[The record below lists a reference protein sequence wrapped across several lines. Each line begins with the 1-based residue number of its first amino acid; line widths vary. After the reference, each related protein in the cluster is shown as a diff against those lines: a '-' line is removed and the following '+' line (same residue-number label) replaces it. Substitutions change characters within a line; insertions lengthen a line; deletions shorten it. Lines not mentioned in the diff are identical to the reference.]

1 MAGAPHEPLGFAEL
15 TNALRYA
22 ELARDDRFELPLQR
36 AERPQQLP
44 MAPPWCIG
52 REQELDELTRTLVAS
67 EASAGPPVLVVE
79 GVAGV
84 GKTTLALRWAHQH
97 AEAFP
102 DGQLYADLRGFDSR
116 ATPTPPETILRSF
129 LLALRTE
136 PNSIPPDPDAAATL
150 YRSSVAS
157 RRMLIFLDNA
167 WDADQV
173 FPLLP
178 GADSCAVIVTTR
190 RHLPSL
196 RLRGATSLRLA
207 TLSPA
212 GARSL
217 LNRYVTDRVLD
228 ADVPATTAVIQH
240 CGGLPLALALVA
252 SRVADYPSF
261 PMSALADELCEEATM
276 LNAFNAGDDTS
287 DLRAVLSWSVASL
300 DDDAARTFRVLGL
313 APLSEFTAVTVVC
326 LLGWPPEQARK
337 NLRSLEVANL
347 VQRYT
352 PTRFRMHDLVR
363 AYATELQGSENN
375 LRYREEALHRMVDFY
390 AAAARAA
397 DLLLYPYRTAASPS
411 RAPSGT
417 ERFLPNDEPA
427 ALTWFD
433 EEHQML
439 LAVQRTAMNEQWP
452 EAAWHISHG
461 LDTYQYRRGYSSEN
475 VATSRIG
482 LAAAEA
488 TGSLRLRAS
497 ATRQLGRAHTRVGDL
512 QNAESYLLRAL
523 ELEVKAG
530 FTAGRAHAHHDLQ
543 RVYSLLGR
551 YDDALEHATSALA
564 LYQLDKNPVGEA
576 HSLNAQG
583 RQHAQLR
590 DFAAAES
597 CCLRALELHI
607 ENDNTSGQIATLD
620 SLGYIAAQTGNPQ
633 GAAKR
638 YKHALA
644 LADEFRN
651 YFAQAGINE
660 NLADALAELGS
671 REAASEALRRAYELY
686 AGQNRC
692 AEAERVRARLSSAQP
707 GNDT

>member
-1 MAGAPHEPLGFAEL
+1 MAGAPHEPLGFAEI
-15 TNALRYA
+15 TNAQRYGPP
-22 ELARDDRFELPLQR
+22 ARDDRFELPSQR

-52 REQELDELTRTLVAS
+52 REQEFDELTTALVAG
-67 EASAGPPVLVVE
+67 EANTGPSVVVVE

-84 GKTTLALRWAHQH
+84 GKTTLALRWAHRQ

-116 ATPTPPETILRSF
+116 ATPTRPETILRGF

-136 PNSIPPDPDAAATL
+136 PNSIPPDPDAAAAL

-207 TLSPA
+207 TLTPA

-217 LNRYVTDRVLD
+217 LSRHLTEQVLD
-228 ADVPATTAVIQH
+228 ADVPATTAVIRR

-252 SRVADYPSF
+252 SRVADHPSF
-261 PMSALADELCEEATM
+261 PMSDLADELRQESTM

-300 DDDAARTFRVLGL
+300 GDDAARTFRVLGL
-313 APLSEFTAVTVVC
+313 APLSEFTAVTVAC
-326 LLGWPPEQARK
+326 LLGCPPEVAGK
-337 NLRSLEVANL
+337 NLRSLEITNL
-347 VQRYT
+347 VQRYK

-363 AYATELQGSENN
+363 AYATELLGNEET
-375 LRYREEALHRMVDFY
+375 LRYREEALHRVVDFY

-397 DLLLYPYRTAASPS
+397 DLLLYPYRTAASPP

-433 EEHQML
+433 EEHQTL
-439 LAVQRTAMNEQWP
+439 LAIQRTAMNEQWP

-475 VATSRIG
+475 VATSQIG

-488 TGSLRLRAS
+488 TGSLRLQAS

-512 QNAESYLLRAL
+512 QNAESYLHQAL
-523 ELEVKAG
+523 ELEVRAG

-551 YDDALEHATSALA
+551 YDDALEHATSALK
-564 LYQLDKNPVGEA
+564 LYQLDKNLIGEA

-583 RQHAQLR
+583 RQHAQMQN
-590 DFAAAES
+590 FAAAES
-597 CCLRALELHI
+597 CCLRALELHT
-607 ENDNTSGQIATLD
+607 ENDNTSGQVATLD
-620 SLGYIAAQTGNPQ
+620 ALGYIAAQTGNPQ
-633 GAAKR
+633 DAATR
-638 YKHALA
+638 YSHALA

-651 YFAQAGINE
+651 YFAQAEINE
-660 NLADALAELGS
+660 NLADALAELGA
-671 REAASEALRRAYELY
+671 REAALQALHRAYELY
-686 AGQNRC
+686 AGQNRRQ
-692 AEAERVRARLSSAQP
+692 EAERVRARLSSDQP